1 VTPLLLKLHRWLGL
15 VFGGLVLIAAVTAV
29 ALNHQDQVRRW
40 AGETTM
46 GHSPFGR
53 GPRVLAVD
61 PGNPRAQLA
70 GTDDGLFRSE
80 DGGLTWEEAVL
91 TWPAENVVAIQFT
104 PGKPDEVHLALAG
117 IGILHSLDRG
127 ETWEDVALPFQPVE
141 GVRICGLATDL
152 AGHLVVLTRQG
163 TWIRDAVGSWTER
176 RAPGRSGVDSP
187 AVQLAYQLHDGR
199 FWGSWGIPLTD
210 GVSVALIVL
219 VATGYGFYGVRLWR
233 RRATRL
239 LHSTRRGDEP
249 TGHPA
254 PTSLPGMAAATA
266 QHP

>member
-1 VTPLLLKLHRWLGL
+1 MLKLHRWLGL
-15 VFGGLVLIAAVTAV
+15 VFGGLVLIAAITAV

-61 PGNPRAQLA
+61 PGNPLAQLA

-91 TWPAENVVAIQFT
+91 PWPAEHVVAIQFT

-117 IGILHSLDRG
+117 IGVLRSLDRG

-141 GVRICGLATDL
+141 GVRICGLAIDR
-152 AGHLVVLTRQG
+152 AGQLVVLTRQG
-163 TWIRDAVGSWTER
+163 IWMRNTVGSWTER
-176 RAPGRSGVDSP
+176 RAPGKSGVDSA
-187 AVQLAYQLHDGR
+187 AVQVAYQLHDGR
-199 FWGSWGIPLTD
+199 FWGAWGVPLTD
-210 GVSVALIVL
+210 GVSIALIVL
-219 VATGYGFYGVRLWR
+219 VATGYGLYSVRLWR
-233 RRATRL
+233 RRGARQPRSL
-239 LHSTRRGDEP
+239 RPLV
-249 TGHPA
+249 PA
-254 PTSLPGMAAATA
+254 PDPHAPASLPGVAAAAA